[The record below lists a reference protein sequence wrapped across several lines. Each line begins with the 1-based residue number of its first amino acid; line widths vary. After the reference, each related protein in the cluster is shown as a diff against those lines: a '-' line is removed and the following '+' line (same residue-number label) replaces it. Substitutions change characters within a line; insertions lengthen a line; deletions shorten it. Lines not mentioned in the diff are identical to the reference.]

1 MNQRIRTQISC
12 WFSIFGLALL
22 FSASGTVLAQGLRS
36 DGDLGAQWRVNS
48 TARLLAGLAP
58 WHPAHL
64 DFAKTD
70 AWKEHSSA
78 MQGAWG
84 QLTANRIKP
93 MASWREATIQ
103 SPCPAGKTLL
113 YPFSGPDFFNAY
125 WLFPDC
131 DSYVMFGL
139 EHIGELPTIEN
150 MNEKQVAKL
159 VADVR
164 TATSDLF
171 DRNYFITEN
180 MARQLHTSQL
190 RGVIPLL
197 AIEMALSG
205 MDILRIVPYEIGNA
219 MNLPVSVDG
228 AVVAT
233 GTAEG
238 DGEILGKQRPL
249 RPLKSVAIDFRVG
262 DSGKVKRVIYFSIDA
277 TDGGLADRKST
288 RLNSSH

>member
-1 MNQRIRTQISC
+1 MGNAVSIANFPGFRGISQLNQRIRTQISC

-171 DRNYFITEN
+171 DRNYFITDHQESMLIAQDVTLN
-180 MARQLHTSQL
+180 HHATSLIDRNLISGFNFLL
-190 RGVIPLL
+190 R
-197 AIEMALSG
+197 
-205 MDILRIVPYEIGNA
+205 
-219 MNLPVSVDG
+219 
-228 AVVAT
+228 
-233 GTAEG
+233 
-238 DGEILGKQRPL
+238 
-249 RPLKSVAIDFRVG
+249 
-262 DSGKVKRVIYFSIDA
+262 
-277 TDGGLADRKST
+277 
-288 RLNSSH
+288 H

>member
-1 MNQRIRTQISC
+1 
-12 WFSIFGLALL
+12 
-22 FSASGTVLAQGLRS
+22 
-36 DGDLGAQWRVNS
+36 
-48 TARLLAGLAP
+48 
-58 WHPAHL
+58 
-64 DFAKTD
+64 
-70 AWKEHSSA
+70 

-219 MNLPVSVDG
+219 MNLPV
-228 AVVAT
+228 
-233 GTAEG
+233 
-238 DGEILGKQRPL
+238 
-249 RPLKSVAIDFRVG
+249 
-262 DSGKVKRVIYFSIDA
+262 
-277 TDGGLADRKST
+277 DRKST